1 MTADDEGALGDAPDK
16 TLERT
21 AATFGLLASPARL
34 RILQALAQGE
44 TNVTNLL
51 EQVGGAPSTISQHLA
66 ALKRAELVGARRD
79 GRRQVYFIEAP
90 AVLTVMRLVG
100 EQLSARPAPT
110 ITSPRNPP

>member
-1 MTADDEGALGDAPDK
+1 MTADDKGAPGGAPGEV
-16 TLERT
+16 LEQT

-51 EQVGGAPSTISQHLA
+51 DRIGGAPSTISQHLA
-66 ALKRAELVGARRD
+66 ALKRAGLVGARRD

-90 AVLTVMRLVG
+90 AALTVIRLVA
-100 EQLSARPAPT
+100 EQLSARPAPAVA
-110 ITSPRNPP
+110 PHRNAP